1 MTGTRDTSVQFIL
14 ADAMLANAR
23 SMEETGFFQ
32 PALDYLQQA
41 ETIYRAG
48 GNIAFTSCMLSR
60 ANILLQMGR
69 IAEAEGVYKAHGKVL
84 LAHFDKPEANNE
96 SSDYVEDY
104 INSAGQLGR
113 ILLQRS
119 DITTAIEIFSEVRQ
133 KYAQLCELYPLH
145 AGYYRAYIYSVEMLG
160 DAFLSARQLEEALI
174 NYQQAYNLLTEML
187 RSGTPM
193 VELHFDFARVNWKLG
208 RWYRANN
215 LFEEALQHL
224 KQGVRY
230 LGRHADLF
238 AAVPEVSKEHANMLV
253 DTAEVYALL
262 DKRRAAQHCFT
273 IANRI
278 FSNLFIDFP
287 LNSWYKELFTISL
300 HKAGRFYVAG
310 GLYQQAE
317 KLYTD
322 CIRMRRELMSDY
334 PAVLQFRTG
343 LAVAAQ
349 SMGDLL
355 LARQDTAAAWEQY
368 TLMQE
373 TVQQLLQDHAAS
385 PQLQHLAGMADARL
399 AQIKIEQ
406 GDYEEAKKYLLQ
418 CLEVRRQLNASYP
431 HDAQYSDDLA
441 IVYQDL
447 AEVYLQ
453 MGELRTSM
461 YYQLRYHRLAHRL
474 AEQYPQHS
482 GYRQS
487 VIESSRMLSGLYQ
500 VEGRPARA
508 SHFENL
514 LRAVVLSGAE
524 VLVLLASMYR
534 SLYELFARQGDKE
547 RQLRAGLQFYQFCKE
562 MPVEQAMETTKW
574 NELALTAELLV
585 TRCHQL
591 KKTTE
596 AAVMYT
602 EANRMLEKL
611 IDYFPDDDSYRKRLD
626 GLSIYGQSPLSS

>member
-1 MTGTRDTSVQFIL
+1 MTGTRDTSAQFIL
-14 ADAMLANAR
+14 ADAMLANAQ

-48 GNIAFTSCMLSR
+48 DNIAFTSCMLSR

-69 IAEAEGVYKAHGKVL
+69 IAEAEAVYKQHGKAL
-84 LAHFDKPEANNE
+84 LAYFGKPEANNE
-96 SSDYVEDY
+96 SIDY
-104 INSAGQLGR
+104 IEEYIDSASQLGR

-119 DITTAIEIFSEVRQ
+119 DLATAIEIFSGVRQ
-133 KYAQLCELYPLH
+133 EYAQLCESYPLH
-145 AGYYRAYIYSVEMLG
+145 AGYCRAYSHSVELLG
-160 DAFLSARQLEEALI
+160 DVRLKARQLNGAFE
-174 NYQQAYNLLTEML
+174 NYQEAYNRMTEML

-193 VELHFDFARVNWKLG
+193 VELHFDFARISWKIG
-208 RWYRANN
+208 CWYRTNN
-215 LFEEALQHL
+215 QFEEALQYL
-224 KQGVRY
+224 KKGVRY

-238 AAVPEVSKEHANMLV
+238 EAVPEVSKEHANMLI

-262 DKRRAAQHCFT
+262 DRRRAAQHCFT
-273 IANRI
+273 LANRI

-287 LNSWYKELFTISL
+287 LNSWYKELFTIAL
-300 HKAGRFYVAG
+300 HKTGRFYAAG
-310 GLYQQAE
+310 GLYQQA
-317 KLYTD
+317 KQLYTD

-355 LARQDTAAAWEQY
+355 LARQETDAAWEQY

-373 TVQQLLQDHAAS
+373 TAQQLLQDHAAL
-385 PQLQHLAGMADARL
+385 PQLQHLAGIADARL
-399 AQIKIEQ
+399 AQVKIAQ
-406 GDYEEAKKYLLQ
+406 GDFEEAGKYLLQ
-418 CLEVRRQLNASYP
+418 CLQVRRQLNAGYP

-461 YYQLRYHRLAHRL
+461 YYQLRYHRLACRL
-474 AEQYPQHS
+474 AAQYPQHS

-500 VEGRPARA
+500 VEEQPARA

-514 LRAVVLSGAE
+514 LRAVVPSGAE
-524 VLVLLASMYR
+524 VLLLLASMYR
-534 SLYELFARQGDKE
+534 SLYELFTRWGDKE
-547 RQLRAGLQFYQFCKE
+547 RQLRAGIQFYQFCKE
-562 MPVEQAMETTKW
+562 IPVEQAMEINKW

-585 TRCHQL
+585 TQCYQL

-596 AAVMYT
+596 AAVMYA
-602 EANRMLEKL
+602 EANQMLEKL
-611 IDYFPDDDSYRKRLD
+611 IDYFPGDDSYRKRLD
-626 GLSIYGQSPLSS
+626 SLSVYRQS

>member
-1 MTGTRDTSVQFIL
+1 MTGTRDTSAQFIL
-14 ADAMLANAR
+14 ADAMLANAQ

-48 GNIAFTSCMLSR
+48 NNIRFTSCMLSR
-60 ANILLQMGR
+60 ANILQQMGR
-69 IAEAEGVYKAHGKVL
+69 TTVAEQAYKVHGEAL
-84 LAHFDKPEANNE
+84 LACFEQQEMDYEGGH
-96 SSDYVEDY
+96 YVEEY
-104 INSAGQLGR
+104 IYSAGRLGA

-119 DITTAIEIFSEVRQ
+119 DLATAIEKFSEVRQ
-133 KYAQLCELYPLH
+133 KYAQLCKSYPLH
-145 AGYYRAYIYSVEMLG
+145 AGYYRAYSHSIEQLG
-160 DAFLSARQLEEALI
+160 DARLKGRQLNEAFE
-174 NYQQAYNLLTEML
+174 NYQQAYNLVTEML

-193 VELHFDFARVNWKLG
+193 VELHFDFARISWKIG
-208 RWYRANN
+208 CWCRENN
-215 LFEEALQHL
+215 QFEEALKYL

-238 AAVPEVSKEHANMLV
+238 AAVPEVSKEHANMLI

-262 DKRRAAQHCFT
+262 DRRRAAQHCFT
-273 IANRI
+273 LANRI
-278 FSNLFIDFP
+278 FSSLFIDFP

-300 HKAGRFYVAG
+300 HKAGRFYAAG

-317 KLYTD
+317 QLYTD

-355 LARQDTAAAWEQY
+355 LARQETDAAWQQY
-368 TLMQE
+368 TLMRE
-373 TVQQLLQDHAAS
+373 TAQQLLQDHAAL
-385 PQLQHLAGMADARL
+385 PQLQHLTGIADARL
-399 AQIKIEQ
+399 AQVKIAQ
-406 GDYEEAKKYLLQ
+406 GDIEEARKYLLQ
-418 CLEVRRQLNASYP
+418 CLQVRRQLNAGYP

-461 YYQLRYHRLAHRL
+461 YYQLRYHRLAYRL
-474 AEQYPQHS
+474 AAQYPQHS

-500 VEGRPARA
+500 VEEQPARA

-514 LRAVVLSGAE
+514 LRAVVPSGAE
-524 VLVLLASMYR
+524 VLLLLTSMYR
-534 SLYELFARQGDKE
+534 SLYELFTRWGDKE
-547 RQLRAGLQFYQFCKE
+547 RQLRAGIQFYQFFKE
-562 MPVEQAMETTKW
+562 IPVEQAMEINKW

-585 TRCHQL
+585 TQCYQL
-591 KKTTE
+591 KKMTE
-596 AAVMYT
+596 AAIMYA
-602 EANRMLEKL
+602 EANQMLEKL

-626 GLSIYGQSPLSS
+626 SLSVYRQSQLSS